1 MALVEA
7 GQGAQLRDLAKTIN
21 MPPSLV
27 HRYLASLIASGLA
40 IQNKATGLYDLGP
53 NAIRIGASA
62 LARVD
67 PLRLASEAMPE
78 LVAATGLTALL
89 TVLGDRGPTI
99 IRWERSYVPFFTTL
113 AVGSVLP
120 LTGSASGRA
129 ILAFTPARIRDRL
142 IASNAPGHGDD
153 SVNKLAERFA
163 RIRKRGYD
171 TTDSTVVPGLAA
183 ISAPILDLQNEAIA
197 AVTLVGARTDVG
209 QAGSQAIERLL
220 ETTAKVSRACGS
232 RRSSS

>member
-7 GQGAQLRDLAKTIN
+7 GQGTPLRVLARTID
-21 MPPSLV
+21 MPASLA

-40 IQNKATGLYDLGP
+40 VQNEVTGLYDLGP

-78 LVAATGLTALL
+78 LVAVTGLTVLL

-129 ILAFTPARIRDRL
+129 ILAFTPDRIRDKL
-142 IASNAPGHGDD
+142 IASLAPGQGDD
-153 SVNKLAERFA
+153 SRKLAERFA

-171 TTDSTVVPGLAA
+171 TTDSTVVPGLSAV
-183 ISAPILDLQNEAIA
+183 SAPILDLQNEAVA
-197 AVTLVGARTDVG
+197 AVTLVGARTDVE
-209 QAGSQAIERLL
+209 QAGSRAIERLL
-220 ETTAKVSRACGS
+220 ETTKKVSRACGS
-232 RRSSS
+232 RPS